1 MPKEMLNAL
10 MNKVMAVKGDDMQSF
25 ADNLRRVFS
34 ELDSD
39 EGRGEFMGD
48 AMTNHLKEKFYENFP
63 TGTKPDI

>member
-1 MPKEMLNAL
+1 MLNAL
-10 MNKVMAVKGDDMQSF
+10 MKKVMNVSANDIGTF